1 MRTRSLYV
9 KFNVLIV
16 GTICLCGIIISSLML
31 YTTSSAMEQALDQS
45 GQEIAASIS
54 TIISEN
60 ILVDDQFAITEQLLA
75 TQRSNN
81 QIRYILVARP
91 DGKIVASTFTD
102 GLPAGLPPLR
112 LATNGEE
119 STVTY
124 NSNEGYIREIISPI
138 DDGLV
143 GYFRIG
149 LSEQHMVTVMRK
161 RFLEIMFFIVVI
173 CFIASLL
180 ATRYAHAFL
189 TPIRHM
195 AKAVRQLSLGNY
207 TVKVPVETRDDLGHL
222 AKVFNSMVSRLETK
236 DKENAHLLAELQEK
250 EKLRLWLISQLFSAR
265 EDERRRIS
273 RELHDETSQSMV
285 SMLAYLRLIHDRIHD
300 AETRSLVTDVQG
312 VLKDT
317 LEGLRHLAVTLHPPL
332 LDDLGL
338 VVAIE
343 KYLDTFR
350 KTQPHIKV
358 TFSYAG
364 DFTHIDHPI
373 SLLCYRMLQEG
384 LTNIVRHAQATA
396 VHITLSV
403 QDGWLTISVADNGI
417 GFSEDVVEKARL
429 DNHLGI
435 VSMRERTALLNGTFQ
450 IDSTPSHGTTLTIR
464 LPLSTTQ
471 EVL

>member
-1 MRTRSLYV
+1 MRTRNLYV

-16 GTICLCGIIISSLML
+16 GTICLCGIVISSLML

-91 DGKIVASTFTD
+91 DGKIMASTFTD

-285 SMLAYLRLIHDRIHD
+285 SMLAYLRLIHDRIRD
-300 AETRSLVTDVQG
+300 AETRSLVADVQG

-384 LTNIVRHAQATA
+384 LTNIVRHAQADI
-396 VHITLSV
+396 VHISLSV
-403 QDGWLTISVADNGI
+403 QDTWLTISVADNGI

>member
-16 GTICLCGIIISSLML
+16 GTICLCGIVISSLML

-91 DGKIVASTFTD
+91 DGKIIASTFTD

-285 SMLAYLRLIHDRIHD
+285 SMLAYLRLIHDRIYD

-384 LTNIVRHAQATA
+384 LTNIVRHAQADI
-396 VHITLSV
+396 VHISLSA
-403 QDGWLTISVADNGI
+403 QDTWLTISVADNGI
-417 GFSEDVVEKARL
+417 GFSEDTVEKARL
-429 DNHLGI
+429 NNHLGI

>member
-91 DGKIVASTFTD
+91 DGKIMASTFTD

-300 AETRSLVTDVQG
+300 EETRSLVADVQG

-384 LTNIVRHAQATA
+384 LTNIVRHAQADI
-396 VHITLSV
+396 VHISLSV
-403 QDGWLTISVADNGI
+403 QDTWLTISVADNGI
-417 GFSEDVVEKARL
+417 GFSEDTVEKARL

>member
-180 ATRYAHAFL
+180 ATRYAHSFL

-373 SLLCYRMLQEG
+373 SLLCYRMLQES

-417 GFSEDVVEKARL
+417 GFSEDTVEKARL